1 MKYQLI
7 KPINQSYSTIEQILT
22 NRGIPINEI
31 EHYLNTADSDINPPE
46 SLGQDKLRA
55 AAALLIKT
63 IQSDNQ
69 TLVIID
75 ADADGFTSSAILIN
89 YLHDLFPS
97 WVENNLTYRGSDT
110 T

>member
-55 AAALLIKT
+55 AATALIQTIKF
-63 IQSDNQ
+63 NEHAV
-69 TLVIID
+69 VIVD
-75 ADADGFTSSAILIN
+75 
-89 YLHDLFPS
+89 
-97 WVENNLTYRGSDT
+97 
-110 T
+110 